1 MFFKKLL
8 TLTLRHSVCFS
19 CEVIKLKMQIK
30 EFAEYTGVSVRTLH
44 YYDEIGLLTPAFVDK
59 ATGYRFYDENSL
71 LRMQEI
77 LFYRELD
84 FSLKSIGE
92 ILSSPNYDKNKALNE
107 QKQLL
112 TLKKERLERL
122 ISAID
127 GAVKGEN
134 VMKAFDNSE
143 FEKYKAEAKEKW
155 GKTEA
160 YQEYEK
166 RNKGEAAADGLM
178 AVFAEFG
185 AFLGADPAAEQV
197 QAQVAKLQQFITAHY
212 YTCTKQI
219 LHGLGQMYVADE
231 RFKKNID
238 CAGGEGTAEFVT
250 RAIEIYC
257 SK

>member
-1 MFFKKLL
+1 
-8 TLTLRHSVCFS
+8 
-19 CEVIKLKMQIK
+19 MQIK
-30 EFAEYTGVSVRTLH
+30 EFADFTGVSVRTLH
-44 YYDEIGLLTPAFVDK
+44 YYDEIGLLRPAFVDR

-92 ILSSPNYDKNKALNE
+92 ILSSPNYDKSKALNE

-127 GAVKGEN
+127 GAVKGKN

-143 FEKYKAEAKEKW
+143 FEKHKAEAREKW
-155 GKTEA
+155 GNTDAYKQHEEKTSNYSKQKWNTLAEGMDCIMEA
-160 YQEYEK
+160 FSLCMK
-166 RNKGEAAADGLM
+166 NGTAPDSAEAQNL
-178 AVFAEFG
+178 V
-185 AFLGADPAAEQV
+185 
-197 QAQVAKLQQFITAHY
+197 KTLQNHITENY
-212 YTCTKQI
+212 YVCTNEI
-219 LHGLGQMYVADE
+219 LAGLGQMYVADE
-231 RFKKNID
+231 RFRNNID
-238 CAGGEGTAEFVT
+238 KHADGTATFICE
-250 RAIEIYC
+250 AIAVYC